1 HGSDGQ
7 HLLTRSVSKVQRGHP
22 TCGST
27 RDGHPIRIHTV
38 LLSMASYP
46 SQHLGDILRSG
57 HHCFLEFGM
66 KQAIFA
72 QSFGHIGG
80 CTSTPPFCD
89 VLGTVCS
96 SPTAR
101 QSPVWQYFSRNNP
114 MRTYL
119 PRQIHHRV

>member
-1 HGSDGQ
+1 LHLLVTPATPLTTTLFPYTTLFRSNHGSDGQ

-66 KQAIFA
+66 TQAIFA

-80 CTSTPPFCD
+80 CTSTRRF
-89 VLGTVCS
+89 VM
-96 SPTAR
+96 
-101 QSPVWQYFSRNNP
+101 F
-114 MRTYL
+114 
-119 PRQIHHRV
+119 